1 MKPGRID
8 PCACGS
14 GKKYKKC
21 CLSKDAA
28 SVANLNWQKMRR
40 TEGELVHALLKYAD
54 RYYGSS
60 TVAEAWDEFS
70 LWSDV
75 PLDPESEP
83 EVESAFI
90 PWFVFNWV
98 PGNAEVGEAEHLR
111 EMPIALHY
119 LEHEQSRID
128 SFHRRFIEAICSQPY
143 SFFVVTDLDPGNGMT
158 LKDLLLSGE
167 T

>member
-1 MKPGRID
+1 
-8 PCACGS
+8 
-14 GKKYKKC
+14 
-21 CLSKDAA
+21 
-28 SVANLNWQKMRR
+28 
-40 TEGELVHALLKYAD
+40 LLKYAD

-158 LKDLLLSGE
+158 LKDLFLSGE
-167 T
+167 TYVHERQAKAMLAKGSIIYSRIIDMDGDAIMVGCASTVIPSA